1 MVSGALS
8 RSEPGELRAYPPLW
22 SESQREGVM
31 PTDIDGYGF
40 PGGDRTIG
48 RLIGDLREMDRA
60 GIERV
65 ARGWDRDVGDAHL
78 DRFRAAEQ
86 TAMAELEKSNRVG
99 QWDEV
104 RTLLFSLTEGK
115 GALASWKSEHGEAGA
130 KAERAALAAAL
141 GLVAG
146 PVPGH
151 HDLAVLLQPMAEALP
166 WLLVDDPPNKGG
178 E

>member
-1 MVSGALS
+1 
-8 RSEPGELRAYPPLW
+8 
-22 SESQREGVM
+22 M

-40 PGGDRTIG
+40 PEGDRTIG
-48 RLIGDLREMDRA
+48 RLIGDLRGMDRA

-86 TAMAELEKSNRVG
+86 TAMAELEKSHRVE
-99 QWDEV
+99 QWDQV
-104 RTLLFSLTEGK
+104 RTSLFGLTEGK

-141 GLVAG
+141 GLVTG
-146 PVPGH
+146 PVPGN

-166 WLLVDDPPNKGG
+166 WLLVDDPTSEGG

>member
-1 MVSGALS
+1 
-8 RSEPGELRAYPPLW
+8 
-22 SESQREGVM
+22 M

-40 PGGDRTIG
+40 PDGDRTIG
-48 RLIGDLREMDRA
+48 RLISDLREMDRA

-65 ARGWDRDVGDAHL
+65 ARGWDRHVGDAHL
-78 DRFRAAEQ
+78 DRFRGAEQ

-104 RTLLFSLTEGK
+104 RKSLFTLTEGK
-115 GALASWKSEHGEAGA
+115 SALATWKSEHGEAGA

-141 GLVAG
+141 GLVTG

-151 HDLAVLLQPMAEALP
+151 RDLAVLLQPMAEALP
-166 WLLVDDPPNKGG
+166 WLLVDSPPSDVG